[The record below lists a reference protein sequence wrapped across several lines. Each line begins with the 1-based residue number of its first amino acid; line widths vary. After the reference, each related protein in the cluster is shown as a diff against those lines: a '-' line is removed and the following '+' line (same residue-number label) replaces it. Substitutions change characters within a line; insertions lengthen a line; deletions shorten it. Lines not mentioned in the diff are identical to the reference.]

1 MPKDIHQRD
10 TAQQRSSRLLLAMG
24 IIVLLGALAYFVLTL
39 VVNRRT
45 PASPDTRYTAENG
58 ISVYYESAVWPVCEM
73 TEDATL
79 GRALE
84 LASAQSS
91 DDANYQVVLFQK
103 GTKDTYEDFI
113 GQSEKELK
121 QAYGVISPRKV
132 NLSIDGAAV
141 TAVRCDHLCLRPD
154 QAGLHQR
161 HRQPRGE
168 REPVMSDTKAM
179 QRLCGLM
186 RKAVQQY
193 EMLAPGDRVLVGVSG
208 GKDSVALTIGL
219 ARLRQYLGFPFE
231 VVAVTLDPQFGGKP
245 VDYSALEALFR
256 RYDVPYEVRRTFI
269 GPIVFDYRN
278 EKNPCSLCA
287 KMRRG
292 ALHAAAEELDC
303 NKVALGHHLD
313 DAIETFYMNLWRE
326 GRIGCFSP
334 VTELSDRGLT
344 LIRPLL
350 LATEQEVR
358 CAVKEEGFPIVKS
371 RCPADGVTTREDTKN
386 FVRERCRTD
395 RAFRQKTLH
404 ALQESGIDGWRPL
417 HPARTSKKED
427 TAHADARI

>member
-1 MPKDIHQRD
+1 
-10 TAQQRSSRLLLAMG
+10 
-24 IIVLLGALAYFVLTL
+24 
-39 VVNRRT
+39 
-45 PASPDTRYTAENG
+45 
-58 ISVYYESAVWPVCEM
+58 
-73 TEDATL
+73 
-79 GRALE
+79 
-84 LASAQSS
+84 
-91 DDANYQVVLFQK
+91 
-103 GTKDTYEDFI
+103 
-113 GQSEKELK
+113 
-121 QAYGVISPRKV
+121 
-132 NLSIDGAAV
+132 
-141 TAVRCDHLCLRPD
+141 
-154 QAGLHQR
+154 
-161 HRQPRGE
+161 
-168 REPVMSDTKAM
+168 MSDTKAM

-350 LATEQEVR
+350 LAT
-358 CAVKEEGFPIVKS
+358 
-371 RCPADGVTTREDTKN
+371 D

>member
-1 MPKDIHQRD
+1 MNKIL
-10 TAQQRSSRLLLAMG
+10 SY
-24 IIVLLGALAYFVLTL
+24 V
-39 VVNRRT
+39 RRC
-45 PASPDTRYTAENG
+45 
-58 ISVYYESAVWPVCEM
+58 V
-73 TEDATL
+73 EDY
-79 GRALE
+79 
-84 LASAQSS
+84 
-91 DDANYQVVLFQK
+91 DM
-103 GTKDTYEDFI
+103 I
-113 GQSEKELK
+113 
-121 QAYGVISPRKV
+121 QA
-132 NLSIDGAAV
+132 
-141 TAVRCDHLCLRPD
+141 
-154 QAGLHQR
+154 
-161 HRQPRGE
+161 
-168 REPVMSDTKAM
+168 
-179 QRLCGLM
+179 
-186 RKAVQQY
+186 
-193 EMLAPGDRVLVGVSG
+193 GDRVAVGVSG
-208 GKDSVALTIGL
+208 GKDSLTLLVAL
-219 ARLRQYLGFPFE
+219 ARLREFYPKPFTVE
-231 VVAVTLDPQFGGKP
+231 AYTLDMGHVDGGEGMDFTG
-245 VDYSALEALFR
+245 VEALCR
-256 RYDVPYEVRRTFI
+256 ELDVPFTLLHSEI
-269 GPIVFDYRN
+269 HHIIFDLRK
-278 EKNPCSLCA
+278 EKNPCSMCA

-303 NKVALGHHLD
+303 SKVALGHHLD

-334 VTELSDRGLT
+334 VTELPDRGLT